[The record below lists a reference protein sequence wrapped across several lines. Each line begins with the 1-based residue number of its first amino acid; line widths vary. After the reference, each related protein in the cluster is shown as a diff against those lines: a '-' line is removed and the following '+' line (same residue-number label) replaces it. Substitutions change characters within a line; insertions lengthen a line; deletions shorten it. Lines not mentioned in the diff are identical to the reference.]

1 VGGALMAGLVIAI
14 DGPSG
19 VGKSST
25 SRAVAE
31 RLRLGCLDTG
41 SMYRAIALGC
51 MAGGIIG
58 DAEAVIGFTQR
69 AELVMGTD
77 PAGTTVAL
85 NGVDITSDV
94 HSPDVSAQVSKVATI
109 QIVRDILSA
118 QMRAIVAREGRI
130 VVEGRDITTVVCP
143 DADVR
148 VLLVADPAAR
158 MARRNAQVGGVLD
171 AGALVAQV
179 VSRDKADA
187 TMSAFET
194 PAPGVSLIDST
205 NLTLEQVVDAVVALV
220 PEGLV

>member
-1 VGGALMAGLVIAI
+1 MAGLVIAI

-19 VGKSST
+19 VGKSSK

-69 AELVMGTD
+69 AQLVMGTD

-109 QIVRDILSA
+109 QTVRDILSA

-158 MARRNAQVGGVLD
+158 MARRNAQMGGVLD
-171 AGALVAQV
+171 AGALVDQV

-205 NLTLEQVVDAVVALV
+205 DLTLEQVVDAVVALV
-220 PEGLV
+220 PEGRGV

>member
-1 VGGALMAGLVIAI
+1 MAGLVIAI